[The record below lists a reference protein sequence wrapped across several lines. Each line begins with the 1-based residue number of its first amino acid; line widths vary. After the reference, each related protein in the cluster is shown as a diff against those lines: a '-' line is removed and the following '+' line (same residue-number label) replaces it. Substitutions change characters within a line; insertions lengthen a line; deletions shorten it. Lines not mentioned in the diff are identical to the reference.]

1 MITNTDRLTE
11 QFQIQFAKYYPKKR
25 LLAVH
30 LNGFTH
36 SVFYD
41 NGKTDDDIKID
52 RYSFYM
58 PEGEW
63 SIGAMNMFHNIPHHT
78 YQNNPIEIVY
88 VNREQR

>member
-1 MITNTDRLTE
+1 
-11 QFQIQFAKYYPKKR
+11 
-25 LLAVH
+25 
-30 LNGFTH
+30 
-36 SVFYD
+36 
-41 NGKTDDDIKID
+41 
-52 RYSFYM
+52 M